1 MKVGLI
7 GCGTIG
13 TEIAQAI
20 DKEISQMNLVAI
32 CDKKKEKAEKLRESL
47 REKPSLATLKELLDL
62 VDLVIEA
69 ASPEI
74 VGEAVKGVI
83 ERGKDIMIMSVGGM
97 VEHLDLFEKAQKQGS
112 MIYLPSGAIAG
123 LDGIKSAREASID
136 SVILITSK
144 PPSGLK
150 GAPYVMKKGI
160 NLEEIK
166 ERTVIFE
173 GSCREAVKEFPKN
186 INVSAVLSFAGIGID
201 KTQVKVVVDPSLKRN
216 VHHIVV
222 EGKFGKLE
230 TRTENLP
237 FPSNPRTSYLAALSA
252 VATLKRI
259 ISPWQ
264 IGT

>member
-13 TEIAQAI
+13 TEIAHSI
-20 DKEISQMNLVAI
+20 DKEIPQMNLIAI
-32 CDKKKEKAEKLRESL
+32 CDKEKEKAERLRKSL
-47 REKPSLATLKELLDL
+47 REKPPLTTLEELLNL
-62 VDLVIEA
+62 VDLAIEA

-74 VGEAVKGVI
+74 VGELVKGVI
-83 ERGKDIMIMSVGGM
+83 ERGKNIMIMSVGGM
-97 VEHLDLFEKAQKQGS
+97 VEHLDLFKKAEKQGS
-112 MIYLPSGAIAG
+112 RIYFPSGAIAG

-150 GAPYVMKKGI
+150 GAPYIERKGI

-166 ERTVIFE
+166 ERTVIFK

-186 INVSAVLSFAGIGID
+186 INVAAAISFAGIGID
-201 KTQVKVVVDPSLKRN
+201 KTQVRVVVDPSLKRN
-216 VHHIVV
+216 IHYIVV

-259 ISPWQ
+259 TSSWQ